1 MICIDAGLAIR
12 RVVFPEDE
20 TVQKLWDSWE
30 EGEQEVYAPSL
41 LFYEVTNA
49 LYRYQHQELLSAK
62 TVDIALEAALSLPVR
77 LVSDPALHRR
87 AKALAERYQLPA
99 TYDAHYLALA
109 ERLECELWTA
119 DQRMAQALAPFKLDR
134 IRLIV

>member
-1 MICIDAGLAIR
+1 VICIDAGLAIR

-20 TVQKLWDSWE
+20 AVQKLWDSWE

-49 LYRYQHQELLSAK
+49 LYRYQRQELLSAK

-119 DQRMAQALAPFKLDR
+119 DRRMAQALAPFKLDR

>member
-1 MICIDAGLAIR
+1 VICIDAGLAIR

-49 LYRYQHQELLSAK
+49 LYRYQRQELLSAK
-62 TVDIALEAALSLPVR
+62 TVDIALEAALSLPIR

-119 DQRMAQALAPFKLDR
+119 DQRMAQALASFKLDR